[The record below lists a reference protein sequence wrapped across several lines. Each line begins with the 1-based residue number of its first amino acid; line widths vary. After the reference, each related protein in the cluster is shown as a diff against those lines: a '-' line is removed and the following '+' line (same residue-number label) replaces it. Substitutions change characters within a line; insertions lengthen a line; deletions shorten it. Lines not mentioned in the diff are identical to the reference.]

1 MIALPHRRAPE
12 PPPAPAPCGS
22 SAMYRVR
29 GAGEY
34 DYCGPHLH
42 MGLSDHLA
50 EDTVIYDAEPG
61 RSCEYVG
68 ATR

>member
-1 MIALPHRRAPE
+1 MIALPHRRTPE

-22 SAMYRVR
+22 SAPFCVK
-29 GAGEY
+29 GAGIY
-34 DYCGPHLH
+34 HFCGPHLH
-42 MGLSDHLA
+42 MGLSEHLA

-68 ATR
+68 VSR